1 MTPRTIAITGGIGCG
16 KSVVSRILRLRGY
29 KVVDTDSHARAIMDT
44 DEEIK
49 RRLAE
54 EIAAETVVDGVI
66 DRRRLARIVFA
77 DRRKLERL
85 NAIVHSK
92 VRESLMRMAADSR
105 GPLFIE
111 TAILFQ
117 SGLNRMVDAEWRVV
131 CPPELR
137 ISRVMARNG
146 ISRDEVLARMGS
158 QDFTPA
164 PSEPQPPLTLIH
176 NDETRS
182 MLVQI
187 SDALA
192 AAGL

>member
-1 MTPRTIAITGGIGCG
+1 MIPRTIAITGGIGCG

-29 KVVDTDSHARAIMDT
+29 TVVDTDSHARAIMDT

-54 EIAAETVVDGVI
+54 EIAAETVVDGQI

-77 DRRKLERL
+77 DRGKLERL
-85 NAIVHSK
+85 NAIVHGK
-92 VRESLMRMAADSR
+92 VRESLTRMAAESR

-137 ISRVMARNG
+137 ISHVMARNG
-146 ISRDEVLARMGS
+146 ISRDEVLARIGS

>member
-85 NAIVHSK
+85 NAIVHGK
-92 VRESLMRMAADSR
+92 VRESLTRMASEAA
-105 GPLFIE
+105 GPLFVE

-164 PSEPQPPLTLIH
+164 PSEPQPSLTLIH
-176 NDETRS
+176 NDEVHS
-182 MLVQI
+182 LLVQI

>member
-29 KVVDTDSHARAIMDT
+29 KVVDTDFHARAIMDT

-85 NAIVHSK
+85 NAIVHGK
-92 VRESLMRMAADSR
+92 VRESLTRMASEAA
-105 GPLFIE
+105 GPLFVE

-146 ISRDEVLARMGS
+146 ISRDEVLARIGS
-158 QDFTPA
+158 QDHTPA

-176 NDETRS
+176 NDEVHS
-182 MLVQI
+182 LLVQI

>member
-85 NAIVHSK
+85 NAIVHGK
-92 VRESLMRMAADSR
+92 VRESLTRMASEAS
-105 GPLFIE
+105 GPLFVE

-164 PSEPQPPLTLIH
+164 PSEPQPSLTLIH
-176 NDETRS
+176 NDEVHS
-182 MLVQI
+182 LLVQI

>member
-1 MTPRTIAITGGIGCG
+1 
-16 KSVVSRILRLRGY
+16 
-29 KVVDTDSHARAIMDT
+29 
-44 DEEIK
+44 
-49 RRLAE
+49 
-54 EIAAETVVDGVI
+54 
-66 DRRRLARIVFA
+66 
-77 DRRKLERL
+77 
-85 NAIVHSK
+85 
-92 VRESLMRMAADSR
+92 
-105 GPLFIE
+105 
-111 TAILFQ
+111 
-117 SGLNRMVDAEWRVV
+117 MVDAEWRVV

>member
-29 KVVDTDSHARAIMDT
+29 TVVDTDSRARAIMDT

-77 DRRKLERL
+77 DRGKLERL
-85 NAIVHSK
+85 NAIVHGK

-146 ISRDEVLARMGS
+146 ISRDEVLARIGS

-164 PSEPQPPLTLIH
+164 PSDPQPPLTLIH
-176 NDETRS
+176 NDEVHS
-182 MLVQI
+182 LLFQI

-192 AAGL
+192 ATGL